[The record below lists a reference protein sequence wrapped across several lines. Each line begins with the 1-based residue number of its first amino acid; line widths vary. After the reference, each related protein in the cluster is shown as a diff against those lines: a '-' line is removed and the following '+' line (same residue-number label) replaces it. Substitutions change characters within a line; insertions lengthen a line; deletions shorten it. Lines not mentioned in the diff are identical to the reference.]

1 MTAFITVTTDLL
13 GNWQLP
19 EPGSSKDARGAALV
33 VGGSSS
39 TPGAVILAGESVLRA
54 GGGKL
59 QVATARST
67 AGQVSLALPEALVRG
82 FPETDT
88 GDLDETACDDV
99 CEMARQTKV
108 SLLGPGLL
116 SPQHAA
122 DLLSGVVPR
131 LDGNVVIDALGTAY
145 MTRHP
150 DGLHHLDGRAVL
162 TLNHNELAHTLG
174 EELETVEDDPKAA
187 AAALAEQARAVVLCG
202 GTEKWVLSPG
212 GDCYRVTQGGPGLGT
227 SGSGDVQA
235 GLVTGLVARG
245 AEPLQAAVWGA
256 YLHGAAGDRLAQERG
271 RLGFLARELP
281 GVVPSLLTW
290 LDG

>member
-1 MTAFITVTTDLL
+1 VSDVVTVTTDLL
-13 GNWQLP
+13 RDWQLS
-19 EPGSSKDARGAALV
+19 EPGSDKEARGAALV

-54 GGGKL
+54 GGGKV
-59 QVATARST
+59 QVATVRST

-88 GDLDETACDDV
+88 GDVDEAACDDL
-99 CEMARQTKV
+99 CEMARDVKV
-108 SLLGPGLL
+108 CLLGPGLL
-116 SPQHAA
+116 SPERAA

-131 LDGNVVIDALGTAY
+131 LEGNAVIDALGTAY
-145 MTRHP
+145 LTRHA
-150 DGLHHLDGRAVL
+150 DGLHHLGGRAVI
-162 TLNHNELAHTLG
+162 TLNHVELAHTLADD
-174 EELETVEDDPKAA
+174 LETVEENPRAA
-187 AAALAEQARAVVLCG
+187 AAALAERARAVVLCG
-202 GTEKWVLSPG
+202 GPQKWVLAPG
-212 GDCYRVTQGGPGLGT
+212 GECFRVTEGGPGLGT

-235 GLVTGLVARG
+235 GLVTGLLARG

-271 RLGFLARELP
+271 RLGFLAREIP
-281 GVVPSLLTW
+281 AVVPSLLTW